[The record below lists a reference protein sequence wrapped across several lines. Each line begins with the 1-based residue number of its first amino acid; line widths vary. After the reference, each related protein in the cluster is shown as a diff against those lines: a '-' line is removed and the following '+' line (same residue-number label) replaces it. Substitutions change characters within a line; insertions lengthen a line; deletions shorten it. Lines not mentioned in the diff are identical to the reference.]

1 MVRLKNIGPKS
12 AAWLNQAGINTLSDL
27 EIVGPAE
34 AYRRVEALGYRP
46 SLNLLY
52 AMHAAILDINWTE
65 LPPEMR
71 QSLRQQLE
79 ELA

>member
-1 MVRLKNIGPKS
+1 MKLKNIGPKS
-12 AAWLNQAGINTLSDL
+12 SAWLNEAEIYTLSDL
-27 EIVGPAE
+27 EIVGPVE

-52 AMHAAILDINWTE
+52 AMQAAILDISWIE

-71 QSLRQQLE
+71 QSLRQQVE
-79 ELA
+79 NEA

>member
-1 MVRLKNIGPKS
+1 MAKLKNIGPKS
-12 AAWLNQAGINTLSDL
+12 AAWLNEAGINTLSDL
-27 EIVGPAE
+27 DIVGPVE
-34 AYRRVEALGYRP
+34 AYHRVEALGHHP

-52 AMHAAILDINWTE
+52 AMQAAILNINWIE

-79 ELA
+79 DLA